1 MLESKDHMKQAIP
14 GSKGMKDRVAFDGNY
29 NARNVSNTHAGEPE
43 ASECSDRWERAFLA
57 DCMMGIESA
66 A

>member
-14 GSKGMKDRVAFDGNY
+14 GSKGMKDRVAFDGNW
-29 NARNVSNTHAGEPE
+29 NARNVSNTQAEEPE
-43 ASECSDRWERAFLA
+43 ASERPERWERSFGAERTN
-57 DCMMGIESA
+57 GIDSA